1 MSAAGEKHRLRPW
14 LWLGLIVTVG
24 AAMRLYGIGSDP
36 FWLDEAHSANFTRL
50 SWGELWSWSEPFDRG
65 NPPGYIVLLKLWAQV
80 SRSDAWLRSLSALAG
95 IATLPV
101 VFLIGRRIAGSRV
114 GLVAAAFLALS
125 GYHIRFSQEA
135 RTYALTGLVAAVV
148 MLAVAQLITQPD
160 GDAATRVRGGRPWR
174 VREAGLGLRRPLTWT
189 DLAWPTYTLFAGVA
203 FLLHVTGL
211 GMAVAANLTVLAWW
225 LTRRP
230 KPPRFA
236 RNWIVANLGV
246 LVIWLAW
253 IPGFLDQLQTIT
265 ERWWVPSPTL
275 LSVAEGGAD
284 LIAPSFGW
292 AIPWNGQTWGAMIL
306 VAAGLV
312 VVGIGTNR
320 IALGYRVLIW
330 AFLLTLPAIELAY
343 SIRRPIFLTRTI
355 IWVLV
360 PLTLGFALAALRPR
374 RWWPAT
380 TALLLVVS
388 LFGAIAYHATHT
400 KTAWD
405 EAVDLVAETAGPEDL
420 VLIQPANTV
429 VAFDHYAE
437 PLGLDTTVYGVP
449 NQLPGREAT
458 GSTVVESDHRQV
470 AVLAPNYEEV
480 WLVLNRP
487 PDGESLEP
495 TLEPLAAGIERH
507 QLDDLVMVRFQMP

>member
-1 MSAAGEKHRLRPW
+1 MSTARDGSRHGWAW
-14 LWLGLIVTVG
+14 LVAIVAVG
-24 AAMRLYGIGSDP
+24 AALRLYGIGADP

-50 SWGELWSWSEPFDRG
+50 SFGELWSWSDPFDRG

-80 SRSDAWLRSLSALAG
+80 SRSDAWLRTFSALAG
-95 IATLPV
+95 IATLPLV
-101 VFLIGRRIAGSRV
+101 YLVGRRISSHRT
-114 GLVAAAFLALS
+114 GLVATAFLAFS

-135 RTYALTGLVAAVV
+135 RTYALMGLVAAVV

-160 GDAATRVRGGRPWR
+160 GDEADRIRGGRPWR
-174 VREAGLGLRRPLTWT
+174 VREDGLGLRRPLAWT
-189 DLAWPTYTLFAGVA
+189 DLAWPAYTLFAGVA

-246 LVIWLAW
+246 LIIWLAW
-253 IPGFLDQLQTIT
+253 IPGFMDQLRTIT
-265 ERWWVPSPTL
+265 ADWWVPSPTL

-292 AIPWNGQTWGAMIL
+292 DMPWNGETWGAVI
-306 VAAGLV
+306 LV
-312 VVGIGTNR
+312 VVGLVLVGIGTR
-320 IALGYRVLIW
+320 WLALGHRVLIW
-330 AFLLTLPAIELAY
+330 TFLLTLPAIELAY
-343 SIRRPIFLTRTI
+343 SLRRPIFLTRTI
-355 IWVLV
+355 IWLLI
-360 PLTLGFALAALRPR
+360 PLALGLALAALRPR

-388 LFGAIAYHATHT
+388 LFGGIAYHATHT

-405 EAVDLVAETAGPEDL
+405 EAVDLVAATAGPEDL

-429 VAFDHYAE
+429 VAFNHYAE
-437 PLGLDTTVYGVP
+437 PLGLDATVYGVP
-449 NQLPGREAT
+449 NRIPGREAT

-470 AVLAPNYEEV
+470 AVLAPNYEDV
-480 WLVLNRP
+480 WLILNRP
-487 PDGESLEP
+487 PEDESLEP
-495 TLEPLAAGIERH
+495 TLEPLAGEVERH
-507 QLDDLVMVRFQMP
+507 RLDDLVVVRFQMP